1 MSFFSNNLFVVD
13 VSDFFSNFQEKFSRG
28 ITLFFRA
35 YEYFALAAERGHQKA
50 LEHLGFGYLLGD
62 YVRLDH
68 TEALKIFQSLSQKG
82 SPKGQLVSVEL
93 FWQ

>member
-1 MSFFSNNLFVVD
+1 MYQISLATFKR
-13 VSDFFSNFQEKFSRG
+13 NFQGE
-28 ITLFFRA
+28 LLCFFRA